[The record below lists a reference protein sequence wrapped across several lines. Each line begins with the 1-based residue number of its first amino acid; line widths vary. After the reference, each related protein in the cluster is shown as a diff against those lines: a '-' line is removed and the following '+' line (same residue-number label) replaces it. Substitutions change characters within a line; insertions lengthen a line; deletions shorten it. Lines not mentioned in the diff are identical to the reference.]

1 MKKFAFT
8 LAAAAALVSAAG
20 TAQAAPWYSNNG
32 HEVASWQSINQ
43 REARLEMRIN
53 AGLRNG
59 TLTRAEARNLRDRL
73 VALERLERNFRR
85 NGLTMAER
93 RVLDARFDALSR
105 SIRIQTADRDFR
117 GDHGFD
123 DHHDYRR
130 F

>member
-1 MKKFAFT
+1 MKRFAIG
-8 LAAAAALVSAAG
+8 LAATAAALVSVAG
-20 TAQAAPWYSNNG
+20 AAQAAPWQSP
-32 HEVASWQSINQ
+32 AQWQSINQ

-53 AGLRNG
+53 AGVRAG
-59 TLTRAEARNLRDRL
+59 TLTRAEARSLRNRL

-105 SIRIQTADRDFR
+105 SIRIQTADRDGR
-117 GDHGFD
+117 GDHGYS

-130 F
+130 Y